1 MKVSFDILKKF
12 VTPPREFSGRELAD
26 ALTMSTVEVDDYT
39 DQAKSLAGAV
49 VGLVI
54 KVSPHP
60 KADKLKLATV
70 DIGKKEIEVVCG
82 GVNLHEGMKV
92 AFATIGTR
100 VRWHGQ
106 GDWVTLAKATIRGVE
121 SCGMACA
128 AEELELQDD
137 KAVEGGIMD
146 LTYLEVPPGTPLAHA
161 LGLNDII
168 LDIDNKSITHRPDL
182 WGHFGLARELSAMWQ
197 VPLYEPKAPRIKPEI
212 DVPLMVSVK
221 KPVHVGRYLAVSVGH
236 LKVAPSPKWL
246 QSALLS
252 LGMRPINNIVDV
264 TNYVMLE
271 LGQPLHAFDL
281 DKLVSPEIVIRQA
294 KKGEKF
300 TTLDGVEREL
310 DESMLMIADKKH
322 AQAIAG
328 VMGGQTSEVSNS
340 TKTIALESATFEA
353 VNIRTTAAKLGLRT
367 EASAR
372 FEKALDPNLA
382 ELALRRAIELF
393 KEICPGAKVLSPL
406 VDVYNNPRSAQP
418 IELPLS
424 WLFARLGVEL
434 PQEEVKNIL
443 ERLGFKVERTVK
455 TDGGTPYRAAEGGS
469 GTGEDDEKF
478 LVTPPSWRA
487 TRDITIPED
496 LVEEV
501 ARIYG
506 YGKIPLALPKFP
518 IEPSERDLAQDLR
531 WKIRDI
537 LIGADFIETLSYSFI
552 SEKLITDLADEV
564 YEAADINTS
573 SLVELL
579 NPVDKIQK
587 YLRPALL
594 PNVLEQFVK
603 NILLLPHDNLKV
615 FEIGRVFFGAEG
627 DWSSGGKNTSSFLPS
642 QPYHLVL
649 CQRLAVGDVVNSF
662 RLLKGTVEQ
671 ILTILGINFV
681 FESFGSNMAKV
692 VVDGKH
698 IGGIGIINM
707 QRSSLD
713 LAISFAEI
721 NLDLLPQLS
730 TPSIY
735 SGLKPNDF
743 QIRDLSIVVSNNV
756 RWIDIES
763 GLKKISPLIESI
775 ELFDVYSTKGSLAF
789 HITFRSPARTLK
801 SEEVEE
807 IVKQAV
813 NLLQNKFG
821 ATVRS

>member
-12 VTPPREFSGRELAD
+12 VTPPREFSGRELAE

-39 DQAKSLAGAV
+39 DQAKSLTGVV
-49 VGLVI
+49 VGLVT

-70 DIGKKEIEVVCG
+70 DIGKKEMEVVCG
-82 GVNLHEGMKV
+82 GVNLREGMKV

-106 GDWVTLAKATIRGVE
+106 GDWITLEKAIIRGVE

-128 AEELELQDD
+128 AEELGLQDD

-146 LTYLEVPPGTPLAHA
+146 LTHLEVSPGASLAHA
-161 LGLNDII
+161 LGLNDVI

-221 KPVHVGRYLAVSVGH
+221 KPARVGRYLAVSIGH
-236 LKVAPSPKWL
+236 LKVAHSPQWL
-246 QSALLS
+246 QNALTS
-252 LGMRPINNIVDV
+252 LGMRLINNIVDV

-281 DKLVSPEIVIRQA
+281 DKLSSPEIVIRQA

-300 TTLDGVEREL
+300 TTLDGAEHEL

-322 AQAIAG
+322 VQAIAG
-328 VMGGQTSEVSNS
+328 VMGGQQSEVSDL
-340 TKTIALESATFEA
+340 TKTIVLESATFEA

-372 FEKALDPNLA
+372 FEKVLDPNLA
-382 ELALRRAIELF
+382 ELALRRTVELL
-393 KEICPGAKVLSPL
+393 KEVCPGAKVLSPL
-406 VDVYNNPRSAQP
+406 VDVYNNPPSAQP
-418 IELPLS
+418 IKLSLP
-424 WLFARLGVEL
+424 WLYARLGIEL
-434 PQEEVKNIL
+434 SPEEVKSIL
-443 ERLGFKVERTVK
+443 ERLGFTVK
-455 TDGGTPYRAAEGGS
+455 IE
-469 GTGEDDEKF
+469 EQEF

-506 YGKIPLALPKFP
+506 YGKIPLALPKFS
-518 IEPSERDLAQDLR
+518 IKPSERDPAQDLR

-537 LIGADFIETLSYSFI
+537 LIGAGWAETLTYSFI
-552 SEKLITDLADEV
+552 SEKLIAGLSDEV
-564 YEAADINTS
+564 YEGIGVNTN

-579 NPVDKIQK
+579 NPVDEIQK
-587 YLRPALL
+587 YLRPSLL
-594 PNVLEQFVK
+594 PNVLEQSIK

-615 FEIGRVFFGAEG
+615 FEIGRRFSSADG
-627 DWSSGGKNTSSFLPS
+627 DWSSGGKNISSFLPS

-649 CQRLAVGDVVNSF
+649 CQRLAVGEAINSF
-662 RLLKGTVEQ
+662 RLLKGIVNQ
-671 ILTILGINFV
+671 ILATLGVNFT
-681 FESFGSNMAKV
+681 FEPFGGNMVKV
-692 VVDGKH
+692 VVEGKH
-698 IGGIGIINM
+698 IGGIGIINI

-721 NLDLLPQLS
+721 NLDFLPQLNVS
-730 TPSIY
+730 SIY
-735 SGLKPNDF
+735 SGLKLNDF
-743 QIRDLSIVVSNNV
+743 QTRDLSIVVPGHIK
-756 RWIDIES
+756 WIDIES
-763 GLKKISPLIESI
+763 DLKKISPLIESI
-775 ELFDVYSTKGSLAF
+775 ELFDIYPEKGSLAF
-789 HITFRSPARTLK
+789 HIIFRSPERTLK

-807 IVKQAV
+807 IIKKAV
-813 NLLQNKFG
+813 GLLQDKFD

>member
-1 MKVSFDILKKF
+1 MKISFDILKKF
-12 VTPPREFSGRELAD
+12 VTPPREFSGKELAE

-39 DQAKSLAGAV
+39 DQAKSLAGVV
-49 VGLVI
+49 VGLVT

-70 DIGKKEIEVVCG
+70 DIGKKEMEVVCG
-82 GVNLHEGMKV
+82 GVNLREGMKV

-128 AEELELQDD
+128 AEELGLQDD

-146 LTYLEVPPGTPLAHA
+146 LTHLEVSPGVSLAHA
-161 LGLNDII
+161 LGLNDVI

-182 WGHFGLARELSAMWQ
+182 WGHFGLARELAAMWQ

-221 KPVHVGRYLAVSVGH
+221 KPARLGRYLAVSVGH
-236 LKVAPSPKWL
+236 LKVAPSPQWL
-246 QSALLS
+246 QNTLTS

-310 DESMLMIADKKH
+310 DESILMIADKKH

-328 VMGGQTSEVSNS
+328 VMGGQQSEVSDS
-340 TKTIALESATFEA
+340 TKTIVLESATFEA

-382 ELALRRAIELF
+382 ELALRRTVELL
-393 KEICPGAKVLSPL
+393 KEVCSGAKVLSPL
-406 VDVYNNPRSAQP
+406 VDVYNNPPSAQP
-418 IELPLS
+418 IKLSLP
-424 WLFARLGVEL
+424 WLYARLGIEL
-434 PQEEVKNIL
+434 PSEEVKSIL
-443 ERLGFKVERTVK
+443 GRLGFAVKVE
-455 TDGGTPYRAAEGGS
+455 EQ
-469 GTGEDDEKF
+469 EF

-506 YGKIPLALPKFP
+506 YSKIPLTLPKFS
-518 IEPSERDLAQDLR
+518 IEPSQRDLAQDLR
-531 WKIRDI
+531 WKMRDI
-537 LIGADFIETLSYSFI
+537 LIGAGFVETLTYSF
-552 SEKLITDLADEV
+552 
-564 YEAADINTS
+564 
-573 SLVELL
+573 
-579 NPVDKIQK
+579 VDKNTLDKFGYGSAKVGTDCLELQNPIDSNCR
-587 YLRPALL
+587 YLRPSLL
-594 PNVLEQFVK
+594 PNLASQLAQNFYLNSKVK
-603 NILLLPHDNLKV
+603 L
-615 FEIGRVFFGAEG
+615 FEIGRVFLNKESA
-627 DWSSGGKNTSSFLPS
+627 WSMGGKSSDKLPA
-642 QPYHLVL
+642 QRY
-649 CQRLAVGDVVNSF
+649 RLALALNEGSNQDNF
-662 RLLKGTVEQ
+662 RLLKGILEFLGEALGLKFGFECYNETPGWADSQRATVIMLHGGNKVGYLAVSGGPGNLPVGSAMAE
-671 ILTILGINFV
+671 IDLELLPLGT
-681 FESFGSNMAKV
+681 
-692 VVDGKH
+692 D
-698 IGGIGIINM
+698 IGGIKPIA
-707 QRSSLD
+707 RY
-713 LAISFAEI
+713 
-721 NLDLLPQLS
+721 
-730 TPSIY
+730 PSIV
-735 SGLKPNDF
+735 
-743 QIRDLSIVVSNNV
+743 RDLSIIVPLSAVWKEIHSA
-756 RWIDIES
+756 
-763 GLKKISPLIESI
+763 ISKLSPIIESI
-775 ELFDVYSTKGSLAF
+775 ELFDIYPEKGSLAF
-789 HITFRSPARTLK
+789 HITFRSPERTLK

-807 IVKQAV
+807 IINQAV
-813 NLLQNKFG
+813 NLLQDKFG